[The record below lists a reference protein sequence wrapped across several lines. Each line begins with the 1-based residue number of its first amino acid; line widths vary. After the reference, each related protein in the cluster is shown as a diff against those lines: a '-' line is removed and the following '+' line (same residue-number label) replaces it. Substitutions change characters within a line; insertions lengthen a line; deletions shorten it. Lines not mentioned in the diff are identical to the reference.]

1 MASDHIQL
9 TVQSRADFG
18 SAATRRLRKTGLVP
32 GVLYQKG
39 EASLPFQLPEHDLR
53 KLLRSEGVRTSVVDI
68 AIDSGRAR
76 PALFR
81 DWQID
86 PVRGA
91 ILHVDMAEVDLLVT
105 IQASV
110 ALTLVGVPAGVREGG
125 VLDQPVH
132 SLTVEALPDVLPETI
147 EVDVTALEVGGT
159 LHVSDVP
166 APEGVRIVDDPEVVV
181 ASVTHASLVEVEEGE
196 GEGEGEPEIV
206 GQKESGE

>member
-9 TVQSRADFG
+9 TVQPRADFG

-53 KLLRSEGVRTSVVDI
+53 KLLRSEGVRTSVVDV
-68 AIDSGRAR
+68 AVGSGAAR

-110 ALTLVGVPAGVREGG
+110 ALTLVGVPVGVREGG

-166 APEGVRIVDDPEVVV
+166 AREGVRIVDDPEVVV
-181 ASVTHASLVEVEEGE
+181 ASVTHASSVEVEEGE
-196 GEGEGEPEIV
+196 GETEPEIV

>member
-110 ALTLVGVPAGVREGG
+110 ALTLVGVPVGVREGG

-196 GEGEGEPEIV
+196 GEGEPEIV

>member
-9 TVQSRADFG
+9 TVEPRADFG

-32 GVLYQKG
+32 GILYQKG

-53 KLLRSEGVRTSVVDI
+53 KLLRSEGVRTSVVDVI
-68 AIDSGRAR
+68 VGSGKSH

-91 ILHVDMAEVDLLVT
+91 ILHVDMAEVDLTAT
-105 IQASV
+105 IQADV
-110 ALTLVGVPAGVREGG
+110 AIVLVGTPVGVREGG

-132 SLTVEALPDVLPETI
+132 ALTVEALPDSLPDQI
-147 EVDVTALEVGGT
+147 ELDVSELEVGST
-159 LHVSDVP
+159 LHVSDLSVP
-166 APEGVRIVDDPEVVV
+166 DGVRIVDDLELVV
-181 ASVTHASLVEVEEGE
+181 ASVTHASAVEVDEEVEEDA
-196 GEGEGEPEIV
+196 EPEIV
-206 GQKESGE
+206 GQKESAE